1 MKNEE
6 NLPKFLDLADEFEM
20 KYEKVSELVEFLSQ
34 KELRRCLK
42 AALAGKL
49 YPRWVNI
56 SHQSEAEVVDG
67 MIELE
72 EIRIKMLIEHMIIE
86 GEIQKAED
94 SKVEEPDVSDSE
106 VEGLDV

>member
-6 NLPKFLDLADEFEM
+6 NLPKFLDLADEFET
-20 KYEKVSELVEFLSQ
+20 KYEKISELTEFLSQ

-49 YPRWVNI
+49 YPRWVDITHN
-56 SHQSEAEVVDG
+56 SEIDVVNG

-72 EIRIKMLIEHMIIE
+72 EIRIRMLIEHMIIE
-86 GEIQKAED
+86 GEIERAKDEK
-94 SKVEEPDVSDSE
+94 SEE
-106 VEGLDV
+106 